1 MSHENNVTDFFI
13 DKKGNKVWYNAVGKI
28 AEGPHSRY
36 VKNNPSAHPR
46 HLNKRYMKTF
56 KTEKEAV
63 KEAKSISASY
73 DKKFKGGLMV
83 EPKRAKRGY

>member
-1 MSHENNVTDFFI
+1 MSHENNVTKYRV

-56 KTEKEAV
+56 KTKKEAV

-73 DKKFKGGLMV
+73 DKKFKGGLMIK
-83 EPKRAKRGY
+83 PALAQRGY

>member
-1 MSHENNVTDFFI
+1 MSHENNITEFFI
-13 DKKGNKVWYNAVGKI
+13 DKKGKKVWYNEVGKI

-56 KTEKEAV
+56 KTKSEAV
-63 KEAKSISASY
+63 KEAISISASY
-73 DKKFKGGLMV
+73 DKK
-83 EPKRAKRGY
+83 PKKKKKKT

>member
-1 MSHENNVTDFFI
+1 MAHENNVTNFFI
-13 DKKGNKVWYNAVGKI
+13 NKKGKKVWYNAVGKI
-28 AEGPHSRY
+28 TEGPHSRY

-56 KTEKEAV
+56 KTKSAAV

-73 DKKFKGGLMV
+73 DKKSK
-83 EPKRAKRGY
+83 KKK